1 MNTKKLI
8 QLGAA
13 LAVLVA
19 IIIVANW
26 LSNRR
31 PGEKVTKFF
40 PTMTIST
47 ISAVQMTDATGT
59 VKIRKKGDVWV
70 AVRSKTGQSPAASG
84 LNALDTSKQAAT
96 TTEEEY
102 PADSASI
109 AAALEKLT
117 TMKKDIL
124 VSENQSRQTVYEVD
138 SAKGMQVEPFDNSG
152 KSYGAFVIGKN
163 GADWSSHYVRMKG
176 SNKVYAVSGS
186 IRYSFFTEYSRWK
199 DKTII
204 KFDRSKAKQI
214 SITKQATIIVLEK
227 PSDTAATWNMTV
239 PEKATAK
246 ISDVNTILD
255 GLSRFN
261 CADWE
266 EAALTPDSM
275 GFTNPSMTISVT
287 LTNGEQKLVTAGK
300 KKEGTSRFWVRT
312 ADTGPVFLVDDT
324 EIQKYDKKPED
335 LKEPPAPAATPA
347 PAAAPAPAPAAPKK
361 ADAKK

>member
-13 LAVLVA
+13 LAFLVT
-19 IIIVANW
+19 IIIVANV
-26 LSNRR
+26 LSNRK
-31 PGEKVTKFF
+31 PGEKATKFF
-40 PTMTIST
+40 PTIALSTIST
-47 ISAVQMTDATGT
+47 VQMTDATGT

-70 AVRSKTGQSPAASG
+70 AVRSKTGQAPATTG
-84 LNALDTSKQAAT
+84 LNAIDTSKQAAT

-102 PADSASI
+102 PADSASV

-124 VSENQSRQTVYEVD
+124 VSENQSRQAVYEVD
-138 SAKGMQVEPFDNSG
+138 SAKGMQVEAFDNTG

-186 IRYSFFTEYSRWK
+186 IRYSFFTEYGRWK
-199 DKTII
+199 DKTIT

-246 ISDVNTILD
+246 IADVNTILD

-287 LTNGEQKLVTAGK
+287 LTNGEQKLITVGK
-300 KKEGTSRFWVRT
+300 KKGGTSRFWVRT

-324 EIQKYDKKPED
+324 EIQKFDKKPED
-335 LKEPPAPAATPA
+335 LKEPAAATTPA
-347 PAAAPAPAPAAPKK
+347 PAAAPAVAAAPKK
-361 ADAKK
+361 AEAKKK